1 MSIFHLLSTS
11 GFLPRMTPRRSAD
24 QHSERGQQGRVPCT
38 SHAQAEEEDAEE
50 DALQE
55 PDAPD
60 APAEPMELGC

>member
-1 MSIFHLLSTS
+1 M
-11 GFLPRMTPRRSAD
+11 
-24 QHSERGQQGRVPCT
+24 PCT